1 MEQCANDHTFC
12 QDDGRLRNA
21 SSVAKFLVYR
31 CLKAARFSS
40 WTSAHNS
47 CFSLALQSICREPRV
62 IIPKLIQF
70 TLFQKFLKFLVGV
83 HDKVIG
89 IPWRFV
95 SRDTLASF

>member
-1 MEQCANDHTFC
+1 MRC
-12 QDDGRLRNA
+12 DDGRYRNA
-21 SSVAKFLVYR
+21 KLRRQISSESVPEGCAFQFLDQ
-31 CLKAARFSS
+31 CAQL
-40 WTSAHNS
+40 
-47 CFSLALQSICREPRV
+47 CFSLALQSTCREPRV